1 MKNQIKNEVFKKSP
15 IITTMPTSS
24 LPCKIT
30 QGIKVEVHNH
40 YILEESQ
47 PDHDIYFFL
56 YYVRITNEST
66 QAAQL
71 LRRKWLI
78 TDGHGYQKT
87 VKGLGV
93 VGLQPYIKPGE
104 FFEYNSFCPLSTPTG
119 QMEGFYEMETSKN
132 TIFKAT
138 IPELYFITNP
148 SVCH

>member
-104 FFEYNSFCPLSTPTG
+104 FLNITVFALSQHLQVKWKGFMKWKLQKTQSSKQPSQSFIL
-119 QMEGFYEMETSKN
+119 
-132 TIFKAT
+132 
-138 IPELYFITNP
+138 
-148 SVCH
+148 